1 MSRVLRPV
9 RKRKK
14 SRKLGPVDVIR
25 REDYGDLEL
34 DAKVELIRSLVPLG
48 LMHVEEMLD
57 DEVTALAGARYARK
71 DASIGGRRHGSN
83 PGTVGLAGQRVPIRV
98 PRIRRVAGGEIPL
111 RSYAA
116 LHGEGAVNDRLLT
129 RVLYGIS
136 CRNYAAAAE
145 AIPGAI
151 GLSGSTVSRTFIQAS
166 AAKLHEFHERDLSN
180 ENVVAI
186 VLDGKTFAEATMVI
200 ALGITM
206 TGEKRFLGFV
216 ETDTEN
222 AQVLTPFL
230 RSLLERGL
238 DISQGVL
245 VILDG
250 GKGLRAAVRKAF
262 RRRAVVQRCQW
273 HKRENVVSYLAK
285 TEQPLWRQRLQR
297 AYHRPE
303 YDEAVAALRQLHGE
317 LEDRNQSAARS
328 LTEGFD
334 ETLTLHRLGLYGV
347 LGRSL
352 KTTNCLESI
361 NALVEERCA
370 KVDLY
375 SELWEAGMVKA
386 RLSSTTTAGSFVIR
400 YRMGNHEE
408 LNGVARME
416 NGTLRLSLRDDSEKI
431 DVELA
436 KLRPSISLADN
447 AEPETI
453 RSDPTSDSVVRG
465 SGTGFV
471 VHPSGLVLTANNVV
485 EDATTI
491 EVACSGQPSH
501 RAVVRSSSAST
512 DLALLEL
519 ADEFEAETFLG
530 LAQQRAPSLGDEVFT
545 VGYPLVGLL
554 GDDPKYTDGTI
565 SALSGPGGDAS
576 FLQIS
581 VPVQPGNSGGPLV
594 NEQGEVVGVVIATA
608 SAPVF
613 FQVSGTIPQNINWAV
628 RGLYAA
634 ALFEPPAEAPAMA
647 ETRGGM
653 IERVQAAT
661 CLVLTEQ

>member
-1 MSRVLRPV
+1 MSSVLRPV

-98 PRIRRVAGGEIPL
+98 PRIRRVARGEIPL

-136 CRNYAAAAE
+136 CRNYAAAAA

-297 AYHRPE
+297 GTDAPICQDSRSRSQ
-303 YDEAVAALRQLHGE
+303 VCGL
-317 LEDRNQSAARS
+317 ARS
-328 LTEGFD
+328 VVCHHALKDLAGEKAFETADDLPFGPPFSGASFD
-334 ETLTLHRLGLYGV
+334 
-347 LGRSL
+347 
-352 KTTNCLESI
+352 
-361 NALVEERCA
+361 
-370 KVDLY
+370 
-375 SELWEAGMVKA
+375 
-386 RLSSTTTAGSFVIR
+386 
-400 YRMGNHEE
+400 
-408 LNGVARME
+408 
-416 NGTLRLSLRDDSEKI
+416 
-431 DVELA
+431 
-436 KLRPSISLADN
+436 
-447 AEPETI
+447 
-453 RSDPTSDSVVRG
+453 
-465 SGTGFV
+465 
-471 VHPSGLVLTANNVV
+471 VV
-485 EDATTI
+485 E
-491 EVACSGQPSH
+491 G
-501 RAVVRSSSAST
+501 
-512 DLALLEL
+512 
-519 ADEFEAETFLG
+519 
-530 LAQQRAPSLGDEVFT
+530 
-545 VGYPLVGLL
+545 
-554 GDDPKYTDGTI
+554 
-565 SALSGPGGDAS
+565 
-576 FLQIS
+576 
-581 VPVQPGNSGGPLV
+581 
-594 NEQGEVVGVVIATA
+594 
-608 SAPVF
+608 
-613 FQVSGTIPQNINWAV
+613 W
-628 RGLYAA
+628 
-634 ALFEPPAEAPAMA
+634 
-647 ETRGGM
+647 
-653 IERVQAAT
+653 
-661 CLVLTEQ
+661 

>member
-1 MSRVLRPV
+1 MSSVLRSV

-98 PRIRRVAGGEIPL
+98 PRIRRVARGEIPL

-230 RSLLERGL
+230 RTLLERGL

-303 YDEAVAALRQLHGE
+303 YDEAAAALRQLHSE

-370 KVDLY
+370 KVDRWQNSSQRHRWLATALVDIEPRLRKVMGY
-375 SELWEAGMVKA
+375 RHLPKLRDALQRELKID
-386 RLSSTTTAGSFVIR
+386 TTTS
-400 YRMGNHEE
+400 
-408 LNGVARME
+408 
-416 NGTLRLSLRDDSEKI
+416 K
-431 DVELA
+431 
-436 KLRPSISLADN
+436 K
-447 AEPETI
+447 
-453 RSDPTSDSVVRG
+453 
-465 SGTGFV
+465 
-471 VHPSGLVLTANNVV
+471 
-485 EDATTI
+485 
-491 EVACSGQPSH
+491 
-501 RAVVRSSSAST
+501 
-512 DLALLEL
+512 
-519 ADEFEAETFLG
+519 EA
-530 LAQQRAPSLGDEVFT
+530 A
-545 VGYPLVGLL
+545 
-554 GDDPKYTDGTI
+554 
-565 SALSGPGGDAS
+565 
-576 FLQIS
+576 
-581 VPVQPGNSGGPLV
+581 
-594 NEQGEVVGVVIATA
+594 
-608 SAPVF
+608 
-613 FQVSGTIPQNINWAV
+613 
-628 RGLYAA
+628 
-634 ALFEPPAEAPAMA
+634 
-647 ETRGGM
+647 
-653 IERVQAAT
+653 
-661 CLVLTEQ
+661 